1 MKLPCR
7 FTSSLS
13 LIAIGAFCVGYWLLS
28 REKKLPVP
36 VVIRFECP
44 TNGPFGTNYNLAG
57 EILKAARSMVHE
69 QDFLASL
76 AERLG
81 ASLDNVGSLHVEQ
94 YRCTSIMDATF
105 FSRDSKLTNRLGSIA
120 FDLLTARL
128 TNQFPGMT
136 FVLLDG
142 R

>member
-1 MKLPCR
+1 ML
-7 FTSSLS
+7 
-13 LIAIGAFCVGYWLLS
+13 
-28 REKKLPVP
+28 
-36 VVIRFECP
+36 
-44 TNGPFGTNYNLAG
+44 N
-57 EILKAARSMVHE
+57 AARSLVHA
-69 QDFLASL
+69 QDFRASL

-136 FVLLDG
+136 FELLDG

>member
-1 MKLPCR
+1 MKLSYR
-7 FTSSLS
+7 FTIPLS
-13 LIAIGAFCVGYWLLS
+13 LIAISAFCGGYWLVS
-28 REKKLPVP
+28 RQGRLPVP
-36 VVIRFECP
+36 VAIRFELP
-44 TNGPFGTNYNLAG
+44 TNGPFATNAYLAG
-57 EILKAARSMVHE
+57 KILEAARSLVHE
-69 QDFLASL
+69 QGFRASL

-81 ASLDNVGSLHVEQ
+81 TSLDNVGSLHVEQ